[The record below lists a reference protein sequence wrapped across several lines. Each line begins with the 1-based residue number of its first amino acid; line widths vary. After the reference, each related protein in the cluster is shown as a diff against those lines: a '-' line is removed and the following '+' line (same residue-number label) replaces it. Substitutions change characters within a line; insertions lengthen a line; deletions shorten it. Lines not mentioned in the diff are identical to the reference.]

1 MENKNHWYDGF
12 FYDLFIAPNQDK
24 MFAKIRELIK
34 PDSTILDVGCGTGRF
49 SFFISD
55 KCNSVTGIDL
65 SIRNIERAESNLKK
79 NPNKKIKFLHTDI
92 EYIIK
97 SKLKFDYAVI
107 TYVIHEVDESGRI
120 KLLNDIASVAEK
132 VIIGDYLVPQKRG
145 IWFLINELVEFIAG
159 EEHYRNYK
167 NFIKNGGIPGLVQ
180 KTELVISK
188 EIQNDSSSSHI
199 LLLEKSK

>member
-1 MENKNHWYDGF
+1 MENKNHWYDGL

-24 MFAKIRELIK
+24 MFSKIRELIN
-34 PDSTILDVGCGTGRF
+34 PDSTILDIGCGTGRF

-55 KCNSVTGIDL
+55 ICKSVTGIDL
-65 SIRNIERAESNLKK
+65 SIRNIERAELNLKK
-79 NPNKKIKFLHTDI
+79 NPDKKIKFLHTDI

-107 TYVIHEVDESGRI
+107 TYVIHEVDESKRI
-120 KLLNDIASVAEK
+120 KLLNDIASVADK
-132 VIIGDYLVPQKRG
+132 IIIGDYLVPQKRG
-145 IWFLINELVEFIAG
+145 IWSLINELVEFIAG

-167 NFIKNGGIPGLVQ
+167 NFIRNGGIPDLIQ

-188 EIQNDSSSSHI
+188 EIQNDPSSSHI